1 MLSSIT
7 FIRKDIIPLIK
18 QLHPDLLSHCSVEIK
33 QQNMSCIQNLNDLW
47 DTLESGIEQYNGRQ
61 STSIT
66 LQKPFRDK
74 YDLTCYLSASPI
86 SNEDDDGNRS
96 KIGNARSKKKINTMG
111 QDHHHPSPPH
121 HHDHNRFKMPLQHIV
136 PSCLCKKQIIN
147 EKLFQT
153 SIESILLQQHKLFNL
168 AGLQSPWLFSD
179 EPDDKDHNST
189 GGGVMYTL
197 DQGGMKPSKD
207 DNFSSEDIAW
217 IERRMFDRWLVKQR
231 NYSSRGNYSSLDHLF
246 NSSSDGRGLSSTC
259 AYTLQDIDLY
269 IKRGM
274 LPTLIMMMVVTVMIM
289 KMILIMMIHM
299 SGTAITYN
307 K

>member
-47 DTLESGIEQYNGRQ
+47 DTLGSGIDQYNGRQ

-74 YDLTCYLSASPI
+74 YDLTCYLSPI
-86 SNEDDDGNRS
+86 SNEDHDGNRS
-96 KIGNARSKKKINTMG
+96 KLGNVRPKKKIDTMG
-111 QDHHHPSPPH
+111 KDH
-121 HHDHNRFKMPLQHIV
+121 HHDHNRFKMPLHHIV
-136 PSCLCKKQIIN
+136 PSCLCKKQIIH
-147 EKLFQT
+147 EKLFQS

-179 EPDDKDHNST
+179 EPDDKDHNPT

-207 DNFSSEDIAW
+207 DNFSAEEIAW
-217 IERRMFDRWLVKQR
+217 IERRMFDRWLIKQR

-246 NSSSDGRGLSSTC
+246 NSSSSDGRGLSSTC

-269 IKRGM
+269 IKRGTVTSTM
-274 LPTLIMMMVVTVMIM
+274 MSSMMRMSSMIRIRIMMRCVELYTLQGLNMITT
-289 KMILIMMIHM
+289 H
-299 SGTAITYN
+299 S
-307 K
+307 

>member
-1 MLSSIT
+1 MLNSIT

-47 DTLESGIEQYNGRQ
+47 DTIESGIDQFNGRQ

-74 YDLTCYLSASPI
+74 YDLTCYLPVATN
-86 SNEDDDGNRS
+86 SNEEDDGNRCRLE
-96 KIGNARSKKKINTMG
+96 NARPKKKKKDTAG
-111 QDHHHPSPPH
+111 QDHQHPLH

-136 PSCLCKKQIIN
+136 PSCLCKKQIIH

-197 DQGGMKPSKD
+197 DKGGMKPSKD
-207 DNFSSEDIAW
+207 DNFSAEEIAW
-217 IERRMFDRWLVKQR
+217 IERRMFDRWLIKQR

-246 NSSSDGRGLSSTC
+246 NSSSSSDGRGLSSTC
-259 AYTLQDIDLY
+259 VYTLQDIDLY
-269 IKRGM
+269 IKRGTS
-274 LPTLIMMMVVTVMIM
+274 LNMMMTMMRMYDDDDFDVVMCRAVYI
-289 KMILIMMIHM
+289 KHLI
-299 SGTAITYN
+299 
-307 K
+307 